1 MRAVTIR
8 GHGDVDVLKAEE
20 LPDPTPGP
28 GEVVVRVKACGLNH
42 LDLWVRKGLP
52 GLKLTYPHLL
62 GSDVA
67 GVVHAVGPGVTSF
80 KAGDAVVLAP
90 GFGCGRCEQCLG
102 GVESLCRAYKIRGE
116 HCSGGYAELVAVP
129 VEHVFPLPAGLSFDE
144 AAAFPLVFMTA
155 WHMLVARAAVKPGE
169 EVLVLGAGSGV
180 GTAAIQIAR
189 YWGARVIAAAG
200 SDAKLAKAK
209 ELGADAGINY
219 STQDIAEEVRRLT
232 GKRGVDIVF
241 EHTGKDTW
249 AKSIAALAWGGRL
262 VTCGATSGPIGE
274 TNIAYVF
281 AKQLSILGSTMGTRA
296 EFAQLVKLAGQ
307 KKLRP
312 VLGRVLP
319 LTEAATA
326 HRILQDRQQFGKVV
340 LNP

>member
-1 MRAVTIR
+1 MKAVTIR
-8 GHGDVDVLKAEE
+8 AHGDVDVLRAEE
-20 LPDPTPGP
+20 VPDPTPGA

-52 GLKLTYPHLL
+52 GLTLTYPHIL

-67 GVVHAVGPGVTSF
+67 GVVHALGSGVTAL
-80 KAGDAVVLAP
+80 KVGDAVVLAP

-102 GVESLCRAYKIRGE
+102 GVESLCMTYQIRGE
-116 HCSGGYAELVAVP
+116 HCPGGYAELTVAP
-129 VEHVFPLPAGLSFDE
+129 EAHVFPLPAGLSFDE
-144 AAAFPLVFMTA
+144 AAAFPLVFLTA
-155 WHMLVARAAVKPGE
+155 WHMLVARAAVRPGE

-180 GTAAIQIAR
+180 GSAAIQIAR

-219 STQDIAEEVRRLT
+219 NTQKIDEEVRRLT

-249 AKSIAALAWGGRL
+249 AKSIMALARGGRL
-262 VTCGATSGPIGE
+262 VTCGATSGPVGE
-274 TNIAYVF
+274 TDIRYVF
-281 AKQLSILGSTMGTRA
+281 FKQLSILGSTMGTRA
-296 EFAQLVKLAGQ
+296 EFAQLVRLVGQ
-307 KKLRP
+307 RKLRP
-312 VLGRVLP
+312 VVDRVLP
-319 LTEAATA
+319 LAEAASA